1 MQDLC
6 IDGTYI
12 KAHRSSAGVKKGL
25 RDMMIISISESAKGG
40 RSTKIHAVVDGL
52 GYPLVLELT
61 SGQVHDGIM
70 LQDCLEQLDISGS
83 TVLADKAYGSWENRE
98 YTLTMTLISVF
109 RQSRIQLIRGSP
121 ISITTKKG
129 ILLNAFS

>member
-1 MQDLC
+1 M
-6 IDGTYI
+6 
-12 KAHRSSAGVKKGL
+12 
-25 RDMMIISISESAKGG
+25 
-40 RSTKIHAVVDGL
+40 DGL

-109 RQSRIQLIRGSP
+109 RQSRIHLIRGSP